1 MGFYFIFA
9 AVIKLVHKNNEKYS
23 PSIVNISIFLI
34 LTLVFGSC
42 FSGFS
47 QDQKSAKS
55 NNRPFSKKPLLN
67 QVDSN
72 LSKKAEIIKSL
83 DTNRLKMDT
92 LGNKKDSTKSVQILR
107 VSKDSIDAP
116 VDYNATD
123 SGVMIMS
130 TKEFFLYG
138 DAKTEYGTAKLEA
151 ANIVYDQQTQ
161 NIRAYGAKDTTG
173 SPLSNP
179 KFLEGDI
186 VSVNDSIYFNM
197 KSGKGF
203 TKNTNFQQGEIFVN
217 ANTMKKVSKDVA
229 FAYKARFTTCNLDD
243 PHFAFRTNKMKIITN
258 KIGVSGPTF
267 PEFEGVPFPIGIPFG
282 IFPLAQGRHSGLMAP
297 AFSTSEDFG
306 LGFEGLGYY
315 KVLSDNFDATLRTNI
330 YSYGGWNLNLNSKYI
345 MRYKYMGN
353 FNLSLQNTK
362 ILNRNAAINQE
373 YTGGRTFMINW
384 THSMDQRARPGTS
397 FSANVNFG
405 STKYNRL
412 LLNNPFQNYQNQI
425 SSSVSYTKSWDN
437 KYNLSV
443 NLNHN
448 QNNNLGLVNMSL
460 PNINFNAI
468 TIYPFQ
474 SKDQIGAGKWYEK
487 LGIGYNGSFQNQLSF
502 YDSAVN
508 FNRLLDTMQWG
519 AQHSIPISLSL
530 PSLGPITITPGI
542 SFEEKWFGQQ
552 SFKTW
557 NNKTKQVDTSISRGF
572 YRAPNMS
579 FSLGT
584 ASRIFGTYKFKKNS
598 SVQAIRHEVR
608 PSISM
613 SYTPDLAAAY
623 HYTTQIDSTG
633 RNYRFSK
640 YDGGIGGGYSEG
652 TFGGMGFGVDN
663 LLEMKL
669 KDKKDTT
676 EGAFKKVKLIEG
688 FGFNSSYNFL
698 ADSFALGN
706 FNIYMRTTLFENLN
720 ITSNLTMDPYQ
731 TDQQGFR
738 VNKLDIDP
746 TKLKFG
752 NITSGGL
759 SFSTS
764 FKSKSAD
771 GKESKQKDIPIDP
784 FMTPDEQ
791 QRQLQ
796 YAKSNPAEFTDF
808 NIPWTLTLS
817 YSFQFS
823 RYMKPDYS
831 GFQINTYSSLN
842 FNGDFSITPK
852 WKLGGTGYIDVAK
865 RSIQQ
870 LSMFITRE
878 MHCWQLAINVTPI
891 GLYKSFSITVNPKSG
906 ILRDLKI
913 NRSRTFSSSSY

>member
-23 PSIVNISIFLI
+23 PSIVNIGIFLI
-34 LTLVFGSC
+34 LTLVFGC
-42 FSGFS
+42 CLPGFS

-55 NNRPFSKKPLLN
+55 NNRPISKKPLLN

-72 LSKKAEIIKSL
+72 LSKKARIIKSL
-83 DTNRLKMDT
+83 DTNRLKIDT
-92 LGNKKDSTKSVQILR
+92 IGNKKDSTKSVQILR

-116 VDYNATD
+116 VNYNATD
-123 SGVMIMS
+123 SGVMIMA

-138 DAKTEYGTAKLEA
+138 DAKTEYRTSQLEA

-197 KSGKGF
+197 KSGKGL

-243 PHFAFRTNKMKIITN
+243 PHFAFRTNKMKIITD

-282 IFPLAQGRHSGLMAP
+282 IFPLATGRHSGLMAP

-315 KVLSDNFDATLRTNI
+315 KVLSDNFDATVRTNI

-362 ILNRNAAINQE
+362 MLNRNAAINQE

-405 STKYNRL
+405 STKYNRM

-425 SSSVSYTKSWDN
+425 SSSISYTKNWDN

-502 YDSAVN
+502 YDSALN
-508 FNRLLDTMQWG
+508 FRKLLDTMQWG

-530 PSLGPITITPGI
+530 PSLGPITVTPGI

-552 SFKTW
+552 SIKTW
-557 NNKTKQVDTSISRGF
+557 NNKTRQVDTSITRGF

-598 SVQAIRHEVR
+598 TVQAIRHEVR

-613 SYTPDLAAAY
+613 SYTPDLAASY

-663 LLEMKL
+663 LLEMKM

-706 FNIYMRTTLFENLN
+706 FNIYMRTTLFDKLN

-764 FKSKSAD
+764 FKSKSTD

-808 NIPWTLTLS
+808 NIPWSLTLS

-865 RSIQQ
+865 RSVQQ

>member
-9 AVIKLVHKNNEKYS
+9 AVIKLVHENNEKYS

-47 QDQKSAKS
+47 QDQKQVKS
-55 NNRPFSKKPLLN
+55 NNRPFSRKPLLT

-72 LSKKAEIIKSL
+72 LSKKAGIIKSL

-92 LGNKKDSTKSVQILR
+92 IGSKKDSIKSVQILR

-116 VDYNATD
+116 VNYNATD
-123 SGVMIMS
+123 SGVMIMA

-138 DAKTEYGTAKLEA
+138 DAKTDYGTAQLEA
-151 ANIVYDQQTQ
+151 ANIVYDQETQ
-161 NIRAYGAKDTTG
+161 NIRAFGAKDTTG

-186 VSVNDSIYFNM
+186 VSVNDSIFFNM

-315 KVLSDNFDATLRTNI
+315 KVLSDNFDATVRTNI

-362 ILNRNAAINQE
+362 ILNRNASINQE

-425 SSSVSYTKSWDN
+425 SSSIGYTKNWDN

-487 LGIGYNGSFQNQLSF
+487 LGVGYNGSFQNQLSF
-502 YDSAVN
+502 YDSALN
-508 FNRLLDTMQWG
+508 FSRLLDTMQWG

-530 PSLGPITITPGI
+530 PSLGPVTITPGI

-552 SFKTW
+552 SIKTW

-584 ASRIFGTYKFKKNS
+584 ASRIFGTYKFKKTS

-613 SYTPDLAAAY
+613 SYTPDLAASY

-652 TFGGMGFGVDN
+652 NFGGMGFGVDN
-663 LLEMKL
+663 LLEMKM

-676 EGAFKKVKLIEG
+676 EDAFKKVKLIEG

-738 VNKLDIDP
+738 VNKLDFDP
-746 TKLKFG
+746 TRLKFG

-764 FKSKSAD
+764 FKSKSTD
-771 GKESKQKDIPIDP
+771 GKETKQKDVPIDP

-817 YSFQFS
+817 YSLQFS

-865 RSIQQ
+865 KSIQQ

-891 GLYKSFSITVNPKSG
+891 GLYKSFSISVNPKSG

>member
-9 AVIKLVHKNNEKYS
+9 AVIKLVHENNEKYS

-34 LTLVFGSC
+34 LTLVFGCCLPS
-42 FSGFS
+42 FS

-67 QVDSN
+67 QIDSN

-116 VDYNATD
+116 VNYNATD
-123 SGVMIMS
+123 SGVMIMA

-138 DAKTEYGTAKLEA
+138 DAKTDYGTAQLEA
-151 ANIVYDQQTQ
+151 ANIVYDQETQ

-186 VSVNDSIYFNM
+186 VSVNDSIFFNM

-353 FNLSLQNTK
+353 FNLSLQNTR
-362 ILNRNAAINQE
+362 ILNRNDAINQE

-425 SSSVSYTKSWDN
+425 SSSISYTKTWDN

-502 YDSAVN
+502 YDSALN
-508 FNRLLDTMQWG
+508 FNKLLDTMQWG

-542 SFEEKWFGQQ
+542 SFDEKWFGQQ
-552 SFKTW
+552 SIKTW

-584 ASRIFGTYKFKKNS
+584 ASRIFGTYKFKKTS
-598 SVQAIRHEVR
+598 SIQAIRHEVR

-613 SYTPDLAAAY
+613 SYTPDLAASY

-663 LLEMKL
+663 LLEMKM

-731 TDQQGFR
+731 TDKQGFR
-738 VNKLDIDP
+738 VNKLDFDP
-746 TKLKFG
+746 TRLKFG

-764 FKSKSAD
+764 FKSKSTD
-771 GKESKQKDIPIDP
+771 GKETKQKDIPIDP

-891 GLYKSFSITVNPKSG
+891 GLYKSFSISVNPKSG

>member
-55 NNRPFSKKPLLN
+55 NNRLFSKKPLLN

-83 DTNRLKMDT
+83 DTNRLKIDT

-706 FNIYMRTTLFENLN
+706 FNIYMRTTLFEKLN

>member
-67 QVDSN
+67 QIDSN

-83 DTNRLKMDT
+83 DTNRLKIDT

-116 VDYNATD
+116 VNYNATD
-123 SGVMIMS
+123 SGVMIMA

-138 DAKTEYGTAKLEA
+138 DAKTDYGTAQLEA

-197 KSGKGF
+197 KSGKGL

-243 PHFAFRTNKMKIITN
+243 PHFAFRTNKMKIITD

-282 IFPLAQGRHSGLMAP
+282 IFPLATGRHSGLMAP

-315 KVLSDNFDATLRTNI
+315 KVLSDNFDATVRTNI

-353 FNLSLQNTK
+353 FNLSLQNTR
-362 ILNRNAAINQE
+362 ILNRNTAINQE

-405 STKYNRL
+405 STKYNKL

-425 SSSVSYTKSWDN
+425 SSSISYTKTWDN

-502 YDSAVN
+502 YDSALN
-508 FNRLLDTMQWG
+508 FNKLLDTMQWG

-542 SFEEKWFGQQ
+542 SFDEKWFGQQ
-552 SFKTW
+552 SIKTW

-584 ASRIFGTYKFKKNS
+584 ASRIFGTYKFKKTS
-598 SVQAIRHEVR
+598 SIQAIRHEVR

-613 SYTPDLAAAY
+613 SYTPDLAASY

-663 LLEMKL
+663 LLEMKM

-731 TDQQGFR
+731 TDKQGFR
-738 VNKLDIDP
+738 VNKLDFDP
-746 TKLKFG
+746 TRLKFG

-764 FKSKSAD
+764 FKSKSTD
-771 GKESKQKDIPIDP
+771 GKETKQKDIPIDP

-891 GLYKSFSITVNPKSG
+891 GLYKSFSISVNPKSG

>member
-23 PSIVNISIFLI
+23 PSIVNIGIFLI
-34 LTLVFGSC
+34 LTLVFGC
-42 FSGFS
+42 CLPGFS

-55 NNRPFSKKPLLN
+55 NNRPISKKPLLN

-72 LSKKAEIIKSL
+72 LSKKAGIIKSL
-83 DTNRLKMDT
+83 DTNRLKIDT
-92 LGNKKDSTKSVQILR
+92 IGNKKDSTKSVQILR

-116 VDYNATD
+116 VNYNATD
-123 SGVMIMS
+123 SGVMIMA

-138 DAKTEYGTAKLEA
+138 DAKTEYRTSQLEA

-197 KSGKGF
+197 KSGKGL

-243 PHFAFRTNKMKIITN
+243 PHFAFRTNKMKIITD

-282 IFPLAQGRHSGLMAP
+282 IFPLATGRHSGLMAP

-315 KVLSDNFDATLRTNI
+315 KVLSDNFDATVRTNI

-362 ILNRNAAINQE
+362 MLNRNAAINQE

-405 STKYNRL
+405 STKYNRM

-425 SSSVSYTKSWDN
+425 SSSISYTKNWDN

-502 YDSAVN
+502 YDSALN
-508 FNRLLDTMQWG
+508 FRKLLDTMQWG

-530 PSLGPITITPGI
+530 PSLGPITVTPGI

-552 SFKTW
+552 SIKTW
-557 NNKTKQVDTSISRGF
+557 NNKTRQVDTSITRGF

-598 SVQAIRHEVR
+598 TVQAIRHEVR

-613 SYTPDLAAAY
+613 SYTPDLAASY

-663 LLEMKL
+663 LLEMKM

-706 FNIYMRTTLFENLN
+706 FNIYMRTTLFDKLN

-764 FKSKSAD
+764 FKSKSTD

-808 NIPWTLTLS
+808 NIPWSLTLS

-865 RSIQQ
+865 RSVQQ

>member
-9 AVIKLVHKNNEKYS
+9 AVIKLVHENNEKYS

-55 NNRPFSKKPLLN
+55 NNRLFSKKPLLN

-83 DTNRLKMDT
+83 DTNRLKIDT

-116 VDYNATD
+116 VNYNATD
-123 SGVMIMS
+123 SGVMIMA

-138 DAKTEYGTAKLEA
+138 DAKTDYGTAQLEA

-197 KSGKGF
+197 KSGKGL

-243 PHFAFRTNKMKIITN
+243 PHFAFRTNKMKIITD

-282 IFPLAQGRHSGLMAP
+282 IFPLATGRHSGLMAP

-315 KVLSDNFDATLRTNI
+315 KVLSDNFDATVRTNI

-353 FNLSLQNTK
+353 FNLSLQNTR

-405 STKYNRL
+405 STKYNKL

-425 SSSVSYTKSWDN
+425 SSSISYTKTWDN

-502 YDSAVN
+502 YDSALN
-508 FNRLLDTMQWG
+508 FNKLLDTMQWG

-542 SFEEKWFGQQ
+542 SFDEKWFGQQ
-552 SFKTW
+552 SIKTW

-584 ASRIFGTYKFKKNS
+584 ASRIFGTYKFKKTS
-598 SVQAIRHEVR
+598 SIQAIRHEVR

-613 SYTPDLAAAY
+613 SYTPDLAASY

-663 LLEMKL
+663 LLEMKM

-731 TDQQGFR
+731 TDKQGFR
-738 VNKLDIDP
+738 VNKLDFDP
-746 TKLKFG
+746 TRLKFG

-764 FKSKSAD
+764 FKSKSTD
-771 GKESKQKDIPIDP
+771 GKETKQKDIPIDP

-891 GLYKSFSITVNPKSG
+891 GLYKSFSISVNPKSG

>member
-9 AVIKLVHKNNEKYS
+9 AVIKLVHENNEKYS

-42 FSGFS
+42 YSGFS
-47 QDQKSAKS
+47 QDQKPVKS

-67 QVDSN
+67 QIDSN
-72 LSKKAEIIKSL
+72 LSKKSEIIKSL
-83 DTNRLKMDT
+83 DTNRLKIDT

-116 VDYNATD
+116 VNYNATD
-123 SGVMIMS
+123 SGVMIMA

-138 DAKTEYGTAKLEA
+138 DAKTDYGTAQLEA

-197 KSGKGF
+197 KSGKGL

-243 PHFAFRTNKMKIITN
+243 PHFAFRTNKMKIITD

-282 IFPLAQGRHSGLMAP
+282 IFPLATGRHSGLMAP

-315 KVLSDNFDATLRTNI
+315 KVLSDNFDATVRTNI

-353 FNLSLQNTK
+353 FNLSLQNTR

-405 STKYNRL
+405 STKYNKL

-425 SSSVSYTKSWDN
+425 SSSISYTKTWDN

-502 YDSAVN
+502 YDSALN
-508 FNRLLDTMQWG
+508 FNKLLDTMQWG

-542 SFEEKWFGQQ
+542 SFDEKWFGQQ
-552 SFKTW
+552 SIKTW

-584 ASRIFGTYKFKKNS
+584 ASRIFGTYKFKKTS
-598 SVQAIRHEVR
+598 SIQAIRHEVR

-613 SYTPDLAAAY
+613 SYTPDLAASY

-663 LLEMKL
+663 LLEMKM

-731 TDQQGFR
+731 TDKQGFR
-738 VNKLDIDP
+738 VNKLDFDP
-746 TKLKFG
+746 TRLKFG

-764 FKSKSAD
+764 FKSKSTD
-771 GKESKQKDIPIDP
+771 GKETKQKDIPIDP

-891 GLYKSFSITVNPKSG
+891 GLYKSFSISVNPKSG

>member
-9 AVIKLVHKNNEKYS
+9 AVIKLVHENNEKYS

-47 QDQKSAKS
+47 QDQKQVKS
-55 NNRPFSKKPLLN
+55 NNRPFSRKPLLT
-67 QVDSN
+67 QVDST
-72 LSKKAEIIKSL
+72 LSKKAGTIKLL

-92 LGNKKDSTKSVQILR
+92 IGNKMDSTKSVQILR

-116 VDYNATD
+116 VNYNAND
-123 SGVMIMS
+123 SGVMIMA

-138 DAKTEYGTAKLEA
+138 DAKTEYRTSQLEA

-197 KSGKGF
+197 KSGKGL

-243 PHFAFRTNKMKIITN
+243 PHFAFRTNKMKIITD

-282 IFPLAQGRHSGLMAP
+282 IFPLSTGRHSGLMAP

-353 FNLSLQNTK
+353 FNLSLQNTR

-412 LLNNPFQNYQNQI
+412 LLNNPFQNFQNQI
-425 SSSVSYTKSWDN
+425 SSSVGYTKSWDN

-508 FNRLLDTMQWG
+508 FNKLLDTMQWG

-530 PSLGPITITPGI
+530 PSLGPVTITPGI

-552 SFKTW
+552 SIKTW

-598 SVQAIRHEVR
+598 NIQAIRHEVR

-613 SYTPDLAAAY
+613 SYTPDLAASY

-652 TFGGMGFGVDN
+652 NFGGMGFGVDN
-663 LLEMKL
+663 LLEMKM

-731 TDQQGFR
+731 TDKQGFR
-738 VNKLDIDP
+738 VNKLDFDP

-752 NITSGGL
+752 NITSGGV

-764 FKSKSAD
+764 FKSKSTD
-771 GKESKQKDIPIDP
+771 GKETKQKDIPIDP

-891 GLYKSFSITVNPKSG
+891 GLYKSFSISVNPKSG

>member
-55 NNRPFSKKPLLN
+55 NNRLFSKKPLLN
-67 QVDSN
+67 QIDSN
-72 LSKKAEIIKSL
+72 LSKKSEIIKSL
-83 DTNRLKMDT
+83 DTNRLKIDT

-116 VDYNATD
+116 VNYNATD
-123 SGVMIMS
+123 SGVMIMA

-138 DAKTEYGTAKLEA
+138 DAKTDYGTAQLEA

-197 KSGKGF
+197 KSGKGL

-243 PHFAFRTNKMKIITN
+243 PHFAFRTNKMKIITD

-282 IFPLAQGRHSGLMAP
+282 IFPLATGRHSGLMAP

-315 KVLSDNFDATLRTNI
+315 KVLSDNFDATVRTNI

-353 FNLSLQNTK
+353 FNLSLQNTR

-405 STKYNRL
+405 STKYNKL

-425 SSSVSYTKSWDN
+425 SSSISYTKTWDN

-502 YDSAVN
+502 YDSALN
-508 FNRLLDTMQWG
+508 FNKLLDTMQWG

-542 SFEEKWFGQQ
+542 SFDEKWFGQQ
-552 SFKTW
+552 SIKTW

-584 ASRIFGTYKFKKNS
+584 ASRIFGTYKFKKTS
-598 SVQAIRHEVR
+598 SIQAIRHEVR

-613 SYTPDLAAAY
+613 SYTPDLAASY

-663 LLEMKL
+663 LLEMKM

-731 TDQQGFR
+731 TDKQGFR
-738 VNKLDIDP
+738 VNKLDFDP
-746 TKLKFG
+746 TRLKFG

-764 FKSKSAD
+764 FKSKSTD
-771 GKESKQKDIPIDP
+771 GKETKQKDIPIDP

-891 GLYKSFSITVNPKSG
+891 GLYKSFSISVNPKSG

>member
-9 AVIKLVHKNNEKYS
+9 AVIKLVHKNNEKYT

-47 QDQKSAKS
+47 QNQKSAKS

-83 DTNRLKMDT
+83 DTNRLKIDT

-315 KVLSDNFDATLRTNI
+315 KVLSDNFDATVRTNI

>member
-1 MGFYFIFA
+1 
-9 AVIKLVHKNNEKYS
+9 VIKLVHKNNEKYS
-23 PSIVNISIFLI
+23 PSIVNIGIFLI
-34 LTLVFGSC
+34 LTLVFGC
-42 FSGFS
+42 CLPGFS

-55 NNRPFSKKPLLN
+55 NNRPISKKPLLN

-72 LSKKAEIIKSL
+72 LSKKAGIIKSL
-83 DTNRLKMDT
+83 DTNRLKIDT
-92 LGNKKDSTKSVQILR
+92 IGNKNDSTKSVQILR

-116 VDYNATD
+116 VNYNATD
-123 SGVMIMS
+123 SGVMIMA

-138 DAKTEYGTAKLEA
+138 DAKTEYRTSQLEA

-197 KSGKGF
+197 KSGKGL

-243 PHFAFRTNKMKIITN
+243 PHFAFRTNKMKIITD

-282 IFPLAQGRHSGLMAP
+282 IFPLATGRHSGLMAP

-315 KVLSDNFDATLRTNI
+315 KVLSDNFDATVRTNI

-362 ILNRNAAINQE
+362 MLNRNAAINQE

-405 STKYNRL
+405 STKYNRM

-425 SSSVSYTKSWDN
+425 SSSISYTKNWDN

-502 YDSAVN
+502 YDSALN
-508 FNRLLDTMQWG
+508 FRKLLDTMQWG

-530 PSLGPITITPGI
+530 PSLGPITVTPGI

-552 SFKTW
+552 SIKTW
-557 NNKTKQVDTSISRGF
+557 NNKTRQVDTSITRGF

-598 SVQAIRHEVR
+598 TVQAIRHEVR

-613 SYTPDLAAAY
+613 SYTPDLAASY

-663 LLEMKL
+663 LLEMKM

-706 FNIYMRTTLFENLN
+706 FNIYMRTTLFDKLN

-764 FKSKSAD
+764 FKSKSTD

-808 NIPWTLTLS
+808 NIPWSLTLS

-865 RSIQQ
+865 RSVQQ

>member
-47 QDQKSAKS
+47 QDQKLAKS
-55 NNRPFSKKPLLN
+55 NNRLFSKKPLLN

-83 DTNRLKMDT
+83 DTNRLKIDT

-362 ILNRNAAINQE
+362 ILNRNASINQE

-706 FNIYMRTTLFENLN
+706 FNIYMRTTLFEKLN

>member
-9 AVIKLVHKNNEKYS
+9 AVIKLVHKNNEKYT

-67 QVDSN
+67 QIDSN

-83 DTNRLKMDT
+83 DTNRLKIDT

-116 VDYNATD
+116 VNYNATD
-123 SGVMIMS
+123 SGVMIMA

-138 DAKTEYGTAKLEA
+138 DAKTDYGTAQLEA

-197 KSGKGF
+197 KSGKGL

-243 PHFAFRTNKMKIITN
+243 PHFAFRTNKMKIITD

-282 IFPLAQGRHSGLMAP
+282 IFPLATGRHSGLMAP

-315 KVLSDNFDATLRTNI
+315 KVLSDNFDATVRTNI

-353 FNLSLQNTK
+353 FNLSLQNTR

-405 STKYNRL
+405 STKYNKL

-425 SSSVSYTKSWDN
+425 SSSISYTKTWDN

-502 YDSAVN
+502 YDSALN
-508 FNRLLDTMQWG
+508 FNKLLDTMQWG

-542 SFEEKWFGQQ
+542 SFDEKWFGQQ
-552 SFKTW
+552 SIKTW

-584 ASRIFGTYKFKKNS
+584 ASRIFGTYKFKKTS
-598 SVQAIRHEVR
+598 SIQAIRHEVR

-613 SYTPDLAAAY
+613 SYTPDLAASY

-663 LLEMKL
+663 LLEMKM

-731 TDQQGFR
+731 TDKQGFR
-738 VNKLDIDP
+738 VNKLDFDP
-746 TKLKFG
+746 TRLKFG

-764 FKSKSAD
+764 FKSKSTD
-771 GKESKQKDIPIDP
+771 GKETKQKDIPIDP

-891 GLYKSFSITVNPKSG
+891 GLYKSFSISVNPKSG

>member
-1 MGFYFIFA
+1 MWFYFIFA
-9 AVIKLVHKNNEKYS
+9 AVIKLVHENNEKYS

-34 LTLVFGSC
+34 LTLVFGCCLPS
-42 FSGFS
+42 FS
-47 QDQKSAKS
+47 QDQKPTKS
-55 NNRPFSKKPLLN
+55 NNGPFSKKPLLN
-67 QVDSN
+67 QIDSN

-116 VDYNATD
+116 VNYNATD
-123 SGVMIMS
+123 SGVMIMA

-138 DAKTEYGTAKLEA
+138 DAKTDYGTAQLEA
-151 ANIVYDQQTQ
+151 ANIVYDQETQ

-186 VSVNDSIYFNM
+186 VSVNDSIFFNM

-353 FNLSLQNTK
+353 FNLSLQNTR
-362 ILNRNAAINQE
+362 ILNRNDAINQE

-425 SSSVSYTKSWDN
+425 SSSIGYTKNWDN

-530 PSLGPITITPGI
+530 PSLGPITVTPGI

-552 SFKTW
+552 SIKTW

-608 PSISM
+608 PSLSM
-613 SYTPDLAAAY
+613 SYTPDLASSY

-652 TFGGMGFGVDN
+652 NFGGMGFGVDN
-663 LLEMKL
+663 LLEMKM

-731 TDQQGFR
+731 TDKQGFR
-738 VNKLDIDP
+738 VNKLDFDP

-764 FKSKSAD
+764 FKSKSTD
-771 GKESKQKDIPIDP
+771 GKETKQKEVPIDP

-808 NIPWTLTLS
+808 NIPWTLSLS

-852 WKLGGTGYIDVAK
+852 WKLGGTGYIDVAT

>member
-9 AVIKLVHKNNEKYS
+9 AVIKLVHENNEKYS

-42 FSGFS
+42 YSGFS
-47 QDQKSAKS
+47 QEQKPAKS
-55 NNRPFSKKPLLN
+55 NNRPFGKKPLLT

-72 LSKKAEIIKSL
+72 LSKKAGIIKSL

-92 LGNKKDSTKSVQILR
+92 IGNKMDSTKSVQILR

-116 VDYNATD
+116 VNYNATD
-123 SGVMIMS
+123 SGVMIMA

-138 DAKTEYGTAKLEA
+138 DAKTDYGTAQLEA

-197 KSGKGF
+197 KSGKGL

-243 PHFAFRTNKMKIITN
+243 PHFAFRTNKMKIITD

-282 IFPLAQGRHSGLMAP
+282 IFPLATGRHSGLMAP

-315 KVLSDNFDATLRTNI
+315 KVLSDNFDATVRTNI

-353 FNLSLQNTK
+353 FNLSLQNTR
-362 ILNRNAAINQE
+362 ILNRNASINQE

-502 YDSAVN
+502 YDSALN
-508 FNRLLDTMQWG
+508 FNKLLDTMQWG

-542 SFEEKWFGQQ
+542 SFDEKWFGQQ
-552 SFKTW
+552 SIKTW

-584 ASRIFGTYKFKKNS
+584 ASRIFGTYKFKKTS
-598 SVQAIRHEVR
+598 SIQAIRHEVR

-613 SYTPDLAAAY
+613 SYTPDLAATY

-640 YDGGIGGGYSEG
+640 YDGGLGGGYSEG

-663 LLEMKL
+663 LLEMKM

-731 TDQQGFR
+731 TDKQGFR
-738 VNKLDIDP
+738 VNKLDFDP

-764 FKSKSAD
+764 FKSKSTD
-771 GKESKQKDIPIDP
+771 GKETKQKDIPIDP

-891 GLYKSFSITVNPKSG
+891 GLYKSFSISVNPKSG

>member
-1 MGFYFIFA
+1 MWFYFIFA
-9 AVIKLVHKNNEKYS
+9 AVIKLVHENNEKYS

-42 FSGFS
+42 YSGFS
-47 QDQKSAKS
+47 QDQKPVKS

-67 QVDSN
+67 QIDSN
-72 LSKKAEIIKSL
+72 LSKKSEIIKSL
-83 DTNRLKMDT
+83 DTNRLKIDT

-116 VDYNATD
+116 VNYNATD
-123 SGVMIMS
+123 SGVMIMA

-138 DAKTEYGTAKLEA
+138 DAKTDYGTAQLEA

-197 KSGKGF
+197 KSGKGL

-243 PHFAFRTNKMKIITN
+243 PHFAFRTNKMKIITD

-282 IFPLAQGRHSGLMAP
+282 IFPLATGRHSGLMAP

-315 KVLSDNFDATLRTNI
+315 KVLSDNFDATVRTNI

-353 FNLSLQNTK
+353 FNLSLQNTR
-362 ILNRNAAINQE
+362 ILNRNTAINQE

-405 STKYNRL
+405 STKYNKL

-425 SSSVSYTKSWDN
+425 SSSISYTKTWDN

-502 YDSAVN
+502 YDSALN
-508 FNRLLDTMQWG
+508 FNKLLDTMQWG

-542 SFEEKWFGQQ
+542 SFDEKWFGQQ
-552 SFKTW
+552 SIKTW

-584 ASRIFGTYKFKKNS
+584 ASRIFGTYKFKKTS
-598 SVQAIRHEVR
+598 SIQAIRHEVR

-613 SYTPDLAAAY
+613 SYTPDLAASY

-663 LLEMKL
+663 LLEMKM

-731 TDQQGFR
+731 TDKQGFR
-738 VNKLDIDP
+738 VNKLDFDP
-746 TKLKFG
+746 TRLKFG

-764 FKSKSAD
+764 FKSKSTD
-771 GKESKQKDIPIDP
+771 GKETKQKDIPIDP

-891 GLYKSFSITVNPKSG
+891 GLYKSFSISVNPKSG

>member
-9 AVIKLVHKNNEKYS
+9 AVIKLVHENNEKYS
-23 PSIVNISIFLI
+23 PSIVNISIYLVLI
-34 LTLVFGSC
+34 LVFGSC

-47 QDQKSAKS
+47 QDQKPAKS
-55 NNRPFSKKPLLN
+55 NNRLFSKKPLVNRL
-67 QVDSN
+67 DTN
-72 LSKKAEIIKSL
+72 LSKKAVIIKSL
-83 DTNRLKMDT
+83 DTNRLKIDT
-92 LGNKKDSTKSVQILR
+92 IGNKNDSTKSVQILR

-116 VDYNATD
+116 VNYNATD
-123 SGVMIMS
+123 SGVMIMA

-138 DAKTEYGTAKLEA
+138 DAKTDYGTAQLEA

-186 VSVNDSIYFNM
+186 VSVNDSIFFNM

-315 KVLSDNFDATLRTNI
+315 KVLSDNFDATVRTNI

-353 FNLSLQNTK
+353 FNLSLQNTR

-405 STKYNRL
+405 STKYNSL

-425 SSSVSYTKSWDN
+425 SSSISYTKSWDN

-474 SKDQIGAGKWYEK
+474 SKDQVGAGKWYEK

-502 YDSAVN
+502 YDSALN
-508 FNRLLDTMQWG
+508 FRRLLDTMQWG

-542 SFEEKWFGQQ
+542 SFDEKWFGQQ
-552 SFKTW
+552 SIKTW

-598 SVQAIRHEVR
+598 SIQAIRHEVR

-613 SYTPDLAAAY
+613 SYTPDLAASY

-663 LLEMKL
+663 LLEMKM

-731 TDQQGFR
+731 TDKQGFR
-738 VNKLDIDP
+738 VNKLDFDP
-746 TKLKFG
+746 TRLKFG

-764 FKSKSAD
+764 FKSKSTD
-771 GKESKQKDIPIDP
+771 GKETKQKDVPIDP

-913 NRSRTFSSSSY
+913 NRSRTFSSSTY

>member
-9 AVIKLVHKNNEKYS
+9 AVIKLVHENNEKYS

-42 FSGFS
+42 YSGFS
-47 QDQKSAKS
+47 QDQKPVKS

-67 QVDSN
+67 QIDSN
-72 LSKKAEIIKSL
+72 LSKKSEIIKSL
-83 DTNRLKMDT
+83 DTNRLKIDT

-116 VDYNATD
+116 VNYNATD
-123 SGVMIMS
+123 SGVMIMA

-138 DAKTEYGTAKLEA
+138 DAKTDYGTAQLEA

-197 KSGKGF
+197 KSGKGL

-243 PHFAFRTNKMKIITN
+243 PHFAFRTNKMKIITD

-282 IFPLAQGRHSGLMAP
+282 IFPLATGRHSGLMAP

-315 KVLSDNFDATLRTNI
+315 KVLSDNFDATVRTNI

-353 FNLSLQNTK
+353 FNLSLQNTR

-405 STKYNRL
+405 STKYNKL

-425 SSSVSYTKSWDN
+425 SSSISYTKTWDN

-502 YDSAVN
+502 YDSALN
-508 FNRLLDTMQWG
+508 FNKLLDTMQWG

-542 SFEEKWFGQQ
+542 SFDEKWFGQQ
-552 SFKTW
+552 SIKTW

-584 ASRIFGTYKFKKNS
+584 ASRIFGTYKFKKTS
-598 SVQAIRHEVR
+598 SIQAIRHEVR

-613 SYTPDLAAAY
+613 SYTPDLAASY

-663 LLEMKL
+663 LLEMKM

-731 TDQQGFR
+731 TDKQGFR
-738 VNKLDIDP
+738 VNKLDFDP

-891 GLYKSFSITVNPKSG
+891 GLYKSFSISVNPKSG

>member
-9 AVIKLVHKNNEKYS
+9 GVIKLVHENNEKYS

-34 LTLVFGSC
+34 LTLVFGSS

-47 QDQKSAKS
+47 QEQKQVKS
-55 NNRPFSKKPLLN
+55 NNRSFNRKPLLT

-72 LSKKAEIIKSL
+72 LSKKAGIIKSL

-92 LGNKKDSTKSVQILR
+92 IGNKMDSTKSVQILR

-116 VDYNATD
+116 VNYNATD
-123 SGVMIMS
+123 SGVMIMA

-138 DAKTEYGTAKLEA
+138 DAKTDYGTAQLEA

-197 KSGKGF
+197 KSGKGL

-243 PHFAFRTNKMKIITN
+243 PHFAFRTNKMKIITD

-267 PEFEGVPFPIGIPFG
+267 PEFEGVPFPVGIPFG
-282 IFPLAQGRHSGLMAP
+282 IFPLTTGRHSGLMAP

-353 FNLSLQNTK
+353 FNLSLQNTR

-412 LLNNPFQNYQNQI
+412 LLNNPFQNFQNQI

-502 YDSAVN
+502 YDSALN
-508 FNRLLDTMQWG
+508 FNKLLDTMQWG

-530 PSLGPITITPGI
+530 PSLGPVTITPGI

-552 SFKTW
+552 SIKTW

-598 SVQAIRHEVR
+598 NIQAIRHEVR

-613 SYTPDLAAAY
+613 SYTPDLAASY

-652 TFGGMGFGVDN
+652 NFGGMGFGVDN
-663 LLEMKL
+663 LLEMKM

-731 TDQQGFR
+731 TDKQGFR
-738 VNKLDIDP
+738 VNKLDFDP

-771 GKESKQKDIPIDP
+771 GKETKQKDIPIDP

-891 GLYKSFSITVNPKSG
+891 GLYKSFSISVNPKSG

>member
-55 NNRPFSKKPLLN
+55 NNRLFSKKTILN

-83 DTNRLKMDT
+83 DTNRLKIDT

-362 ILNRNAAINQE
+362 ILNRNASINQE

>member
-23 PSIVNISIFLI
+23 PSIVNIGIFLI
-34 LTLVFGSC
+34 LTLVFGC
-42 FSGFS
+42 CLPGFS

-55 NNRPFSKKPLLN
+55 NNRPISKKPLLN

-72 LSKKAEIIKSL
+72 LSKKAGIIKSL
-83 DTNRLKMDT
+83 DTNRLKIDT
-92 LGNKKDSTKSVQILR
+92 IGNKNDSTKSVQILR

-116 VDYNATD
+116 VNYNATD
-123 SGVMIMS
+123 SGVMIMA

-138 DAKTEYGTAKLEA
+138 DAKTEYRTSQLEA

-197 KSGKGF
+197 KSGKGL

-243 PHFAFRTNKMKIITN
+243 PHFAFRTNKMKIITD

-282 IFPLAQGRHSGLMAP
+282 IFPLATGRHSGLMAP

-315 KVLSDNFDATLRTNI
+315 KVLSDNFDATVRTNI

-362 ILNRNAAINQE
+362 MLNRNAAINQE

-405 STKYNRL
+405 STKYNRM

-425 SSSVSYTKSWDN
+425 SSSISYTKNWDN

-502 YDSAVN
+502 YDSALN
-508 FNRLLDTMQWG
+508 FRKLLDTMQWG

-530 PSLGPITITPGI
+530 PSLGPITVTPGI

-552 SFKTW
+552 SIKTW
-557 NNKTKQVDTSISRGF
+557 NNKTRQVDTSITRGF

-598 SVQAIRHEVR
+598 TVQAIRHEVR

-613 SYTPDLAAAY
+613 SYTPDLAASY

-652 TFGGMGFGVDN
+652 NFGGMGFGVDN
-663 LLEMKL
+663 LLEMKM

-706 FNIYMRTTLFENLN
+706 FNIYMRTTLFDKLN

-764 FKSKSAD
+764 FKSKSTD

-808 NIPWTLTLS
+808 NIPWSLTLS

-865 RSIQQ
+865 RSVQQ

>member
-83 DTNRLKMDT
+83 DTNRLKIDT

-116 VDYNATD
+116 VNYNATD
-123 SGVMIMS
+123 SGVMIMA

-362 ILNRNAAINQE
+362 ILNRNASINQE

-706 FNIYMRTTLFENLN
+706 FNIYMRTTLFEKLN

>member
-55 NNRPFSKKPLLN
+55 NNRLFSKKPLLN

-83 DTNRLKMDT
+83 DTNRLKIDT

-138 DAKTEYGTAKLEA
+138 DAKTEYVTAKLEA

-362 ILNRNAAINQE
+362 ILNRNASINQE

-623 HYTTQIDSTG
+623 HYTTQIDSPG

-706 FNIYMRTTLFENLN
+706 FNIYMRTTLFEKLN

-817 YSFQFS
+817 YSFHFS

>member
-55 NNRPFSKKPLLN
+55 NNRLFSKKTILN

-83 DTNRLKMDT
+83 DTNRLKIDT

-353 FNLSLQNTK
+353 FNLSFQNTK
-362 ILNRNAAINQE
+362 ILNRNASINQE

-706 FNIYMRTTLFENLN
+706 FNIYMRTTLFEKLN

>member
-9 AVIKLVHKNNEKYS
+9 AVIKLVHENNEKYS

-42 FSGFS
+42 YSGFS
-47 QDQKSAKS
+47 QDQKPVKS
-55 NNRPFSKKPLLN
+55 NNRPFGKKILLT

-72 LSKKAEIIKSL
+72 LSKKAGIIKSL

-92 LGNKKDSTKSVQILR
+92 IGNKKDSTKSVQILR

-116 VDYNATD
+116 VNYNATD
-123 SGVMIMS
+123 SGVMIMA

-138 DAKTEYGTAKLEA
+138 DAKTDYGTVQLEA

-197 KSGKGF
+197 KSGKGL

-243 PHFAFRTNKMKIITN
+243 PHFAFRTNKMKIITD

-282 IFPLAQGRHSGLMAP
+282 IFPLATGRHSGLMAP

-315 KVLSDNFDATLRTNI
+315 KVLSDNFDATVRTNI

-353 FNLSLQNTK
+353 FNLSLQNTR

-405 STKYNRL
+405 STKYNKL

-425 SSSVSYTKSWDN
+425 SSSISYTKTWDN

-502 YDSAVN
+502 YDSALN
-508 FNRLLDTMQWG
+508 FNKLLDTMQWG

-542 SFEEKWFGQQ
+542 SFDEKWFGQQ
-552 SFKTW
+552 SIKTW

-584 ASRIFGTYKFKKNS
+584 ASRIFGTYKFKKTS
-598 SVQAIRHEVR
+598 SIQAIRHEVR

-613 SYTPDLAAAY
+613 SYTPDLAASY

-663 LLEMKL
+663 LLEMKM

-731 TDQQGFR
+731 TDKQGFR
-738 VNKLDIDP
+738 VNKLDFDP
-746 TKLKFG
+746 TRLKFG

-764 FKSKSAD
+764 FKSKSTD
-771 GKESKQKDIPIDP
+771 GKETKQKDIPIDP

-891 GLYKSFSITVNPKSG
+891 GLYKSFSISVNPKSG

>member
-23 PSIVNISIFLI
+23 PSIVNIGIFLI
-34 LTLVFGSC
+34 LTLVFGC
-42 FSGFS
+42 CLPGFS

-55 NNRPFSKKPLLN
+55 NNRPISKKPLLN

-72 LSKKAEIIKSL
+72 LSKKAGIIKSL

-92 LGNKKDSTKSVQILR
+92 IGNKKDSTKSVQILR

-116 VDYNATD
+116 VNYNAND
-123 SGVMIMS
+123 SGVMIMA

-138 DAKTEYGTAKLEA
+138 DAKTEYRTSQLEA

-179 KFLEGDI
+179 KFMEGDI

-197 KSGKGF
+197 KSGKGL

-243 PHFAFRTNKMKIITN
+243 PHFAFRTNKMKIITD

-282 IFPLAQGRHSGLMAP
+282 IFPLATGRHSGLMAP

-315 KVLSDNFDATLRTNI
+315 KVLSDNFDATVRTNI

-362 ILNRNAAINQE
+362 MLNRNAAINQE

-405 STKYNRL
+405 STKYNRM

-425 SSSVSYTKSWDN
+425 SSSISYTKNWDN

-502 YDSAVN
+502 YDSALN
-508 FNRLLDTMQWG
+508 FRKLLDTMQWG

-530 PSLGPITITPGI
+530 PSLGPITVTPGI

-552 SFKTW
+552 SIKTW
-557 NNKTKQVDTSISRGF
+557 NNKTRQVDTSITRGF

-598 SVQAIRHEVR
+598 TVQAIRHEVR

-613 SYTPDLAAAY
+613 SYTPDLAASY

-663 LLEMKL
+663 LLEMKM

-706 FNIYMRTTLFENLN
+706 FNIYMRTTLFDKLN

-764 FKSKSAD
+764 FKSKSTD

-808 NIPWTLTLS
+808 NIPWSLTLS

-865 RSIQQ
+865 RSVQQ

>member
-67 QVDSN
+67 QIDSN

-83 DTNRLKMDT
+83 DTNRLKIDT

-362 ILNRNAAINQE
+362 ILNRNASINQE

-706 FNIYMRTTLFENLN
+706 FNIYMRTTLFEKLN